1 MADDLGNPG
10 NVDPW
15 VGFADAPQPKGRWVT
30 LVPVDH
36 DPFADGGDLSGP
48 SARRLPSERAV
59 APRGTALKGP
69 GELEDPEAAAF
80 RPRTGYEH
88 MAALATFRELVEA
101 DVLIMSK
108 SSFSYVAAILNDG
121 VKVYDRY
128 AQSPMSTWLERDR
141 DGLVDPVR
149 LQDLLRQ

>member
-15 VGFADAPQPKGRWVT
+15 AGFADAPQPKGRWIT

-48 SARRLPSERAV
+48 SARRLPGERAV
-59 APRGTALKGP
+59 APRGTALKGQ

-80 RPRTGYEH
+80 DL
-88 MAALATFRELVEA
+88 ALATSTFHFA
-101 DVLIMSK
+101 NAAIG
-108 SSFSYVAAILNDG
+108 VAALTAAPFKAARDMVHG
-121 VKVYDRY
+121 AAESVERLGQQGYHPEDR
-128 AQSPMSTWLERDR
+128 
-141 DGLVDPVR
+141 
-149 LQDLLRQ
+149 

>member
-80 RPRTGYEH
+80 APRTGCEH
-88 MAALATFRELVEA
+88 IPFANAAIGMAALTEAPFKAARDMVHGAAESVERLGQQGYHPKIDDEQYKRQAAA
-101 DVLIMSK
+101 D
-108 SSFSYVAAILNDG
+108 SF
-121 VKVYDRY
+121 
-128 AQSPMSTWLERDR
+128 M
-141 DGLVDPVR
+141 
-149 LQDLLRQ
+149 LLA